1 MEKKAEALKPR
12 LTLQLYYQWNMVTA
26 LDVVVKTQH
35 IEEGTYKD
43 YHGYHNHEIINAA
56 QGKAWTNSTFMTP

>member
-1 MEKKAEALKPR
+1 MEKKAEAFKPR

-35 IEEGTYKD
+35 IGTYKD
-43 YHGYHNHEIINAA
+43 YQGYHSHEIINAA